1 MLDKEKDVTY
11 ENATRPQ
18 IVKIINMVKTDV
30 QYEVIKGTSNNPK
43 KTFICTIDRFNNI
56 YTKI

>member
-18 IVKIINMVKTDV
+18 IVKIIKMIKTDV
-30 QYEVIKGTSNNPK
+30 HYEVIKATSHNPK
-43 KTFICTIDRFNNI
+43 NTFICTIERFNNI